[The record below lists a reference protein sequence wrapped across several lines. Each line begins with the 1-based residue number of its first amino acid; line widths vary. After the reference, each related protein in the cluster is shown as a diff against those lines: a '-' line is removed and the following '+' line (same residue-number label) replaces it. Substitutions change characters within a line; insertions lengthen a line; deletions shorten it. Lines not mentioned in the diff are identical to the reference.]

1 MVKDGTALIRKDY
14 TVPNDDGTGPA
25 IRSID
30 GFIEPGKTTGD
41 LPVRILDDNL
51 KEPTETFTATP
62 TTPTPPTS
70 PSPSTSP
77 PPSPT
82 TTDPTLSTHRP
93 FSAADSGW
101 WVLKEAVG
109 E

>member
-14 TVPNDDGTGPA
+14 AVPNDDGTGPA

-62 TTPTPPTS
+62 HHSDAAHLPLPLHLSATI
-70 PSPSTSP
+70 
-77 PPSPT
+77 
-82 TTDPTLSTHRP
+82 TDN
-93 FSAADSGW
+93 D
-101 WVLKEAVG
+101 
-109 E
+109 